1 MPPTTSAAESSKD
14 GDYLNL
20 RDSFVPLFSGQPQ
33 DYKEYRK
40 RLMLYHHKMKISKRT
55 AESVLNILGSFQGV
69 VWRLFEDFSVEDA
82 EKEDGFGKIITKL
95 DKNFEYDD
103 RVLLPNDFE
112 EYFNLLQRKP
122 QQSLLSFVTDHDTA
136 YRRLT
141 AHNVT
146 LPVQVQGW
154 HLLRRAALSKEQ
166 RQMVT
171 LKAPTLEKTP
181 VIEALYLLFGQDYKA
196 GGWRLERR
204 T

>member
-1 MPPTTSAAESSKD
+1 
-14 GDYLNL
+14 
-20 RDSFVPLFSGQPQ
+20 
-33 DYKEYRK
+33 
-40 RLMLYHHKMKISKRT
+40 MLYHHKMKISKRS

-69 VWRLFEDFSVEDA
+69 TWWLFEDFSVEEA
-82 EKEDGFGKIITKL
+82 EKEDGFSKIITKL
-95 DKNFEYDD
+95 DKNIEYDD

-154 HLLRRAALSKEQ
+154 HLLRRAALSKKQ
-166 RQMVT
+166 RS
-171 LKAPTLEKTP
+171 
-181 VIEALYLLFGQDYKA
+181 A
-196 GGWRLERR
+196 GLCCRR
-204 T
+204 CPDDN

>member
-55 AESVLNILGSFQGV
+55 AESVLNILGNFQGV

-112 EYFNLLQRKP
+112 EYFNVLQRKP
-122 QQSLLSFVTDHDTA
+122 RQSLLSFVTDHDTA

-146 LPVQVQGW
+146 KNQQYRPQQL
-154 HLLRRAALSKEQ
+154 HLMLHHH
-166 RQMVT
+166 
-171 LKAPTLEKTP
+171 
-181 VIEALYLLFGQDYKA
+181 
-196 GGWRLERR
+196 
-204 T
+204 